1 MCVRYIRGSTRKD
14 AWDRSFSVRVR
25 RFRTCAMLRR
35 LAGGLVLPSC
45 NNLGHRSAL
54 SVAEQGQK
62 PEKPENA
69 GGFRGPGMSTG
80 QENQTALQRF
90 AQLFLVA

>member
-45 NNLGHRSAL
+45 NHLGHGSAL

-62 PEKPENA
+62 PENA
-69 GGFRGPGMSTG
+69 GGFRGAGVSTG
-80 QENQTALQRF
+80 QQNQTALQRF

>member
-1 MCVRYIRGSTRKD
+1 
-14 AWDRSFSVRVR
+14 
-25 RFRTCAMLRR
+25 MLLR
-35 LAGGLVLPSC
+35 LAGELVLSSC
-45 NNLGHRSAL
+45 NHLGHGSAL

-80 QENQTALQRF
+80 QQNQTALQRF